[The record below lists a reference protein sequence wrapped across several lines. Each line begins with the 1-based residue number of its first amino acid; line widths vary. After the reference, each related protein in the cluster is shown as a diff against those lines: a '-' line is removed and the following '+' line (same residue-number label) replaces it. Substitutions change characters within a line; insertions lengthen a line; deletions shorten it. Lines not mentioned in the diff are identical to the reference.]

1 MTVAV
6 PEPADRALTYAT
18 TPDSVAH
25 HAATDLVRWAQ
36 AAEAAHG
43 LAEALTRTNFVPE
56 AYRGKPGEATAA
68 ILLGAEVGLSP
79 LTALRSV
86 YLVKGTPAMY
96 TRALVALVLSQGHKV
111 WTVSERD
118 DAVTVAGQRKGSD
131 KVEESTWTMA
141 RATAAGLAKSN
152 PNYRSNPRAML
163 WARAA
168 GDVARRV
175 APDVLLGIPEGSVE
189 ELGGALD
196 EATTPSAP
204 PSTTG
209 TVRRRTVP
217 KADPTPPSERYEP
230 APDVEGDDDPASVPA
245 GDANDEPLA
254 ADEGEPEP
262 ESPPPAD
269 EPEPRMTP
277 AQRAR
282 LHAEFNAAGMD
293 RTAYIEWTRKTLD
306 RDAITTTAD
315 LTVTE
320 AGYLIDRIEAI
331 KAARG
336 PTTADDTAE
345 RHP

>member
-1 MTVAV
+1 MTVAI
-6 PEPADRALTYAT
+6 PEPGDRALTYAT
-18 TPDSVAH
+18 TPASVAH
-25 HAATDLVRWAQ
+25 HAATDLVRWAE
-36 AAEAAHG
+36 AANAAHG

-96 TRALVALVLSQGHKV
+96 TRALVALVLSQGHRV

-131 KVEESTWTMA
+131 KVEESTWTIA

-196 EATTPSAP
+196 EASTPSAP

-230 APDVEGDDDPASVPA
+230 APDVEGDDDPASVP
-245 GDANDEPLA
+245 E
-254 ADEGEPEP
+254 
-262 ESPPPAD
+262 PPAD
-269 EPEPRMTP
+269 EAPEDDGDEVPGDDPEPRMTP

-282 LHAEFNAAGMD
+282 LHAEFNAAGLD
-293 RTAYIEWTRKTLD
+293 RTAYLNWARVTLD
-306 RDAITTTAD
+306 RDELTTTKD

-320 AGYLIDRIEAI
+320 ASFLLDRIEVI
-331 KAARG
+331 KADRIG
-336 PTTADDTAE
+336 PAPEDDTAD